1 MPKKHKDLPQI
12 LMLQRV
18 FIQKTPQGQQVALYH
33 SDSLDHYIAIAI
45 QEKSI
50 TKESIIEELQLI
62 SQTEIS
68 NSITFKDDSS
78 LTINKEC
85 ADFILT
91 SDLELENI
99 EESDKEF
106 LTFLEKA
113 VKLKQE
119 VIPEQESE

>member
-1 MPKKHKDLPQI
+1 MPKKYKDLPQI
-12 LMLQRV
+12 LMLKRV
-18 FIQKTPQGQQVALYH
+18 FIQKTPQGQQIALYH
-33 SDSLDHYIAIAI
+33 SDSLDHYIAIPLP
-45 QEKSI
+45 EKQI
-50 TKESIIEELQLI
+50 TKESILEELKEI
-62 SQTEIS
+62 SLTEIS
-68 NSITFKDDSS
+68 NQIEFKDDSS

-85 ADFILT
+85 ADFILN
-91 SDLELENI
+91 SELELENI